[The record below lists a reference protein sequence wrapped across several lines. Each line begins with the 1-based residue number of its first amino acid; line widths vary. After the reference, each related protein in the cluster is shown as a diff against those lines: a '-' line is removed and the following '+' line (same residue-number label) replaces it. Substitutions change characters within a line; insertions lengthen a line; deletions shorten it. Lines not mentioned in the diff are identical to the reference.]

1 MKFNANQFRSD
12 FCSVDSNGKK
22 GLTELQQSEKTAK
35 SHMRLSHYTSFE
47 TLKLILSNK
56 NWKFNRID
64 KVNDRLEHLLFG
76 EDELS
81 HLVFVSCFSIDEVE
95 SIPMWLIYG
104 KDNNGLRISIE
115 LNKPDFVE
123 NFLDKQ
129 GNTMAPEPNV
139 LYRYGRLNA
148 PCSDWSYTVTI
159 KDIIY
164 DIDAIKRNPIRN
176 GSGKNE
182 WFRLTSMAA
191 IKRREWQYEH
201 ECRMIATLRTVR
213 DNVEAPE
220 IDHILVPIRF
230 SHIKKVIITF
240 NPWMENVTKDEI
252 RRFVNSIPDIACK
265 TFFEDSILTGEIK
278 EMKCFDEKRD

>member
-12 FCSVDSNGKK
+12 LYSADSSGKQ

-35 SHMRLSHYTSFE
+35 EHIRLFHYTSFE
-47 TLKLILSNK
+47 ILKLILSNK

-64 KVNDRLEHLLFG
+64 NVNDRLEHILFG
-76 EDELS
+76 EDELA
-81 HLVFVSCFSIDEVE
+81 HLVFVSCFSTDEVE
-95 SIPMWLIYG
+95 SIPMWAIYG
-104 KDNNGLRISIE
+104 KDNNGLRVSIE
-115 LNKPDFVE
+115 LDKSNFVE

-129 GNTMAPEPNV
+129 GNISVLESNA
-139 LYRYGRLNA
+139 LYRYGKLNA

-176 GSGKNE
+176 GSGNNE
-182 WFRLTSMAA
+182 WFRLTAMAA

-220 IDHILVPIRF
+220 IDHILVPIQF
-230 SHIKKVIITF
+230 NHIKKVIITF
-240 NPWMENVTKDEI
+240 NPWMENSTKNEI
-252 RRFVNSIPDIACK
+252 KEFVNSIPDITYK
-265 TFFEDSILTGEIK
+265 TSFEDSILTGEIK
-278 EMKCFDEKRD
+278 EMKCSNEKRD